1 MTERPADV
9 GRGPLTAEGLCLYHT
24 DLLPMDCT
32 LVGRT
37 GCVGCLL
44 SRRNLDPGP
53 VLPVLDAVPVAPC
66 PRPLWERYEAS

>member
-1 MTERPADV
+1 MSDRPTDV
-9 GRGPLTAEGLCLYHT
+9 GRGPLTAEGLCLYHP

-44 SRRNLDPGP
+44 SRRNLDAGP
-53 VLPVLDAVPVAPC
+53 ILPVFDAGPGAPL
-66 PRPLWERYEAS
+66 RQRGSIEL